1 MNHHV
6 HTTLGAH
13 HKKPAPFVKIL
24 MRKEKAVRMVAG
36 TLPALGAVFPTGS
49 VSHQELQIIATK
61 VISESD
67 RSPPGFGTCKAA

>member
-6 HTTLGAH
+6 HATIGAH
-13 HKKPAPFVKIL
+13 HKNPAPFMKIVTK
-24 MRKEKAVRMVAG
+24 KEKAVRMVAG
-36 TLPALGAVFPTGS
+36 TLPALGVVFPTGS
-49 VSHQELQIIATK
+49 VFHQELQIITTK